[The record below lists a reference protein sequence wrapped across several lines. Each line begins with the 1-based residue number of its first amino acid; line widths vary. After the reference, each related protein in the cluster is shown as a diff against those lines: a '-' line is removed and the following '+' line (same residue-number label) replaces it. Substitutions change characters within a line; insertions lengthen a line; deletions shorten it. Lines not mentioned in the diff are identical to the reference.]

1 MGTWGSALYDN
12 DAASDLKTTVALV
25 AKVPGD
31 GDRLLGILEEA
42 HGSADPADEDG
53 ALFWL
58 VVADQFEKRGIVCRR
73 AASMALQVIDSDADL
88 VACKEKGAD
97 EKFLRARAKVLQELR
112 ERLRQPRPAKA
123 VRKAGKPPPLVLS
136 TGEIYAFPTM
146 SGKAW
151 HPYRLASAGTFVPDG
166 WGALV
171 VLACGRAFEWLPW
184 LALAS
189 LTVRTDKR
197 PTLGEALGARLI
209 PHRQT
214 NGAGRFI
221 PKPAHAKG
229 LGLESLGNVALDAAL
244 VEPHLSSWSVATAV
258 QFDWTI
264 AYAALSASV
273 VSRGATAGVTLQ
285 SLCCAG

>member
-1 MGTWGSALYDN
+1 MGAWGSALYDN
-12 DAASDLKTTVALV
+12 DAASDLKNTVALV

-151 HPYRLASAGTFVPDG
+151 HPYRLASAGTFVPD
-166 WGALV
+166 
-171 VLACGRAFEWLPW
+171 
-184 LALAS
+184 
-189 LTVRTDKR
+189 
-197 PTLGEALGARLI
+197 
-209 PHRQT
+209 
-214 NGAGRFI
+214 
-221 PKPAHAKG
+221 
-229 LGLESLGNVALDAAL
+229 
-244 VEPHLSSWSVATAV
+244 
-258 QFDWTI
+258 
-264 AYAALSASV
+264 
-273 VSRGATAGVTLQ
+273 
-285 SLCCAG
+285 